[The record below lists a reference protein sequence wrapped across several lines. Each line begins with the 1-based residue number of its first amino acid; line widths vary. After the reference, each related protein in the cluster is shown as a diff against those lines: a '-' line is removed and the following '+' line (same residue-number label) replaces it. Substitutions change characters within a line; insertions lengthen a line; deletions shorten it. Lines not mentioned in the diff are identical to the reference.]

1 MTKEI
6 DYLNEDDVI
15 PNQEWVCMSFLSPE
29 GVRNCKIRGIKVRG
43 VYGTKDEA
51 DQRAQELQQIDPDF
65 HIFVGQVGKWLAQD
79 PDPNSITDQQYREKE
94 LNKLMKEYKT
104 NLVKTK
110 MVEEERKN
118 DMLQDAIRSERDRK
132 TQTKDRLRRKLQQKQ
147 ARTEIS
153 EFKSNPSTQ
162 QHTNTSEYKKIE
174 EKQSIANNERKRIEQ
189 NENQANAIENTI
201 TKVDDNINKIQELY
215 NSLVKKRQQT
225 EQIEQ
230 VSEN

>member
-110 MVEEERKN
+110 MMEEERKN

-132 TQTKDRLRRKLQQKQ
+132 SQTKDRLRRKLQQKQ
-147 ARTEIS
+147 ARNEIS
-153 EFKSNPSTQ
+153 EFKSNPNPST
-162 QHTNTSEYKKIE
+162 QHTNTADYKKIE

-189 NENQANAIENTI
+189 NENQANAIEHTI

-225 EQIEQ
+225 EP